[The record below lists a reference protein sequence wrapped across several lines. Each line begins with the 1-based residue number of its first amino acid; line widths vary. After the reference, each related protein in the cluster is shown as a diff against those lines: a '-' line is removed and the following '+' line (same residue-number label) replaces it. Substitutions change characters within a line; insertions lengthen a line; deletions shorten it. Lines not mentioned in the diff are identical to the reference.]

1 MGFNKD
7 KDNEVDGAQISHNGL
22 TRSLKSGALGVG
34 TMSHH
39 VLLQYIY
46 SVPKV
51 ATSDPQKSSIDERGD
66 DDEGEDEEDK
76 ENMYEEA
83 FARMKR
89 AAGVSEIDEVV
100 HR

>member
-1 MGFNKD
+1 MYCCN
-7 KDNEVDGAQISHNGL
+7 IYI
-22 TRSLKSGALGVG
+22 
-34 TMSHH
+34 
-39 VLLQYIY
+39 LLHQ
-46 SVPKV
+46 V

-66 DDEGEDEEDK
+66 EEDGEEEDDK

>member
-1 MGFNKD
+1 MYCCNIYILFH
-7 KDNEVDGAQISHNGL
+7 QI
-22 TRSLKSGALGVG
+22 
-34 TMSHH
+34 
-39 VLLQYIY
+39 
-46 SVPKV
+46 

>member
-1 MGFNKD
+1 M
-7 KDNEVDGAQISHNGL
+7 
-22 TRSLKSGALGVG
+22 ALRVG
-34 TMSHH
+34 TNEPPCIVATFILFH
-39 VLLQYIY
+39 Q
-46 SVPKV
+46 V

>member
-1 MGFNKD
+1 M
-7 KDNEVDGAQISHNGL
+7 QIFHNGL
-22 TRSLKSGALGVG
+22 TRSLKSWALGVG
-34 TMSHH
+34 TNEPPCIVAIFISFH
-39 VLLQYIY
+39 Q
-46 SVPKV
+46 V